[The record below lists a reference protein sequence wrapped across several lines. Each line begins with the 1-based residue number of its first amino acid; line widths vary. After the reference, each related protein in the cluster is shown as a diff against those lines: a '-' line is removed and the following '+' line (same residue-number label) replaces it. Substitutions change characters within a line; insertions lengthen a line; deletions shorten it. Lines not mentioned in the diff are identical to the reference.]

1 MEIKV
6 LGSGCA
12 NCKKVLE
19 NVNHAVSDLNLNA
32 DILYI
37 TDYVEIVKT
46 GLLKTPG
53 LMVDGKIVS
62 AGRVPTLEET
72 KQIIQKYI

>member
-19 NVNHAVSDLNLNA
+19 NVKSVISELSLDVNV
-32 DILYI
+32 LYI

-46 GLLKTPG
+46 GLMKTPG
-53 LMVDGKIVS
+53 LMVDDTIVS

-72 KQIIQKYI
+72 KQIIQKFI